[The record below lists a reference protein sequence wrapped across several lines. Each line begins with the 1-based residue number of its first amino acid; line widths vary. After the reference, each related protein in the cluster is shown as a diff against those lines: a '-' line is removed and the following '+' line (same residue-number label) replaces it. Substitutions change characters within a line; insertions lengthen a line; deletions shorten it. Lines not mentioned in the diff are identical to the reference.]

1 MGRFSLLLCVLVAL
15 LAGCGSSS
23 KQSSSPPPPTILPPA
38 DSEQQWAS
46 RVVDLFLRP
55 LNKDLQ
61 VVNGLRDPNVVI
73 YLSSGNKTTT
83 KVVNNALDDLQQCQN
98 KLRAIGPPPP
108 QSGRFQKVNNHFK
121 AACANYVPTAKT
133 LKKAVFYWSS
143 GRSDVISQGFKI
155 FRSTI
160 KDANAAGNQYV
171 AGIRIAQDLPEFRR
185 AGLKPS
191 A

>member
-1 MGRFSLLLCVLVAL
+1 MRRFSLLLCVLVAL

-23 KQSSSPPPPTILPPA
+23 KQAAPPPPTILPPA
-38 DSEQQWAS
+38 DSEQQWAA

-55 LNKDLQ
+55 MNKDLQ

-83 KVVNNALDDLQQCQN
+83 TVVNKALEDLGQCQN
-98 KLRAIGPPPP
+98 KLRSIGPPPP
-108 QSGRFQKVNNHFK
+108 RSGRFEKVNAHFK
-121 AACANYVPTAKT
+121 AACADYVPTAKT
-133 LKKAVFYWSS
+133 LKRAVFYWSS
-143 GRSDVISQGFKI
+143 GRSDVISQGFGI
-155 FRSTI
+155 FRSTT
-160 KDANAAGNQYV
+160 KRANAAGAQYI
-171 AGIRIAQDLPEFRR
+171 AGVRIAQDLPEFRR